1 VRRSAAI
8 AGQTEE
14 AFVYARM
21 TTIHSPR
28 ERMDEGIAQVRKD
41 VLPLFDETEGFRGI
55 IGLVDRNSNSGIT
68 ISLWDDEESMARSE
82 DVGVE
87 LRRKAAEAMKAET
100 EPMVNRY
107 EIVLYQVPEPVTT
120 EVG

>member
-1 VRRSAAI
+1 
-8 AGQTEE
+8 
-14 AFVYARM
+14 
-21 TTIHSPR
+21 
-28 ERMDEGIAQVRKD
+28 MDEGIAQVRKD
-41 VLPLFDETEGFRGI
+41 VLPLFVETEGFRGI

-68 ISLWDDEESMARSE
+68 ISLWDDEESMDRSE